1 MSKFSL
7 LSKANFNNVDI
18 VKVCMA
24 VMVVALHTVV
34 YCSYANDFF
43 NRVGKALVDLAVPFF
58 FIASGFFLGE
68 KLRMLLLTKKW
79 IVLQNGVNTPLSCIT
94 YGRWCIFLT
103 QFMVSFETISV
114 CLAP

>member
-7 LSKANFNNVDI
+7 LSKAKFNNVDF

-58 FIASGFFLGE
+58 FIASGFFLWRNCGCY
-68 KLRMLLLTKKW
+68 
-79 IVLQNGVNTPLSCIT
+79 S
-94 YGRWCIFLT
+94 
-103 QFMVSFETISV
+103 
-114 CLAP
+114 